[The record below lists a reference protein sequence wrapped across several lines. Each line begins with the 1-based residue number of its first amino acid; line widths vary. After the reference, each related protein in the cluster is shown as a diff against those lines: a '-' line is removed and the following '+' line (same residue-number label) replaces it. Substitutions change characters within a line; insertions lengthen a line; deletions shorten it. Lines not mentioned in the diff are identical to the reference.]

1 MASAKQLAA
10 NRLNAKRSTGP
21 KGEAGKSRSS
31 KNALKHGLTAR
42 EIVIR
47 DEDPDQFDALRA
59 GLDADFKPST
69 TIERELI
76 DRLAGLLWRLR
87 RAVVLEADLL
97 RPSRGIALDFERLT
111 RAELEQFE
119 KLATKIVVDQDET
132 PAAPSDKSAPVGD
145 NEKIDRLG
153 SLSRYETRL
162 MNDVTRTLNLLHILQ
177 TSRLAAAEDQR
188 TIEAAPAKDPS
199 GASQ

>member
-1 MASAKQLAA
+1 MKI
-10 NRLNAKRSTGP
+10 
-21 KGEAGKSRSS
+21 
-31 KNALKHGLTAR
+31 LTNLMPC
-42 EIVIR
+42 E
-47 DEDPDQFDALRA
+47 PDFE
-59 GLDADFKPST
+59 ADFKPST

-87 RAVVLEADLL
+87 RSVVLEADLL
-97 RPSRGIALDFERLT
+97 RSSRGKALDLERLT
-111 RAELEQFE
+111 KAESDQFR
-119 KLATKIVVDQDET
+119 KLVTKIVVDQGET
-132 PAAPSDKSAPVGD
+132 PVSPAGKPAPVGD

-188 TIEAAPAKDPS
+188 TIEAAPA
-199 GASQ
+199 

>member
-59 GLDADFKPST
+59 GLEADFKPST

-97 RPSRGIALDFERLT
+97 RPSKGIALNFERLT
-111 RAELEQFE
+111 RAELEQF
-119 KLATKIVVDQDET
+119 
-132 PAAPSDKSAPVGD
+132 
-145 NEKIDRLG
+145 
-153 SLSRYETRL
+153 
-162 MNDVTRTLNLLHILQ
+162 
-177 TSRLAAAEDQR
+177 
-188 TIEAAPAKDPS
+188 
-199 GASQ
+199 